1 MKNLFDFSETAN
13 ALHFIIEKVVSVF
26 VKYNQTDA
34 ILDMKTMYNK
44 LYNGHPIYIS
54 VRETGFDTMERFN
67 LYNHI
72 PQKFVTNDE
81 EFEIIRPVAVSKFC
95 VEAYIKI
102 YPNELR
108 VDVMI
113 VRRFNENDLKHIKYE
128 LLGLEPMIKVNF
140 VEKFGE

>member
-1 MKNLFDFSETAN
+1 
-13 ALHFIIEKVVSVF
+13 
-26 VKYNQTDA
+26 
-34 ILDMKTMYNK
+34 MKTMYNK
-44 LYNGHPIYIS
+44 LYNGYPIYIS
-54 VRETGFDTMERFN
+54 VRETGFDAMERFN
-67 LYNHI
+67 LY
-72 PQKFVTNDE
+72 KFITNDE

>member
-13 ALHFIIEKVVSVF
+13 ALHFIIDKVVSEF

-44 LYNGHPIYIS
+44 LYNGYPIYIS
-54 VRETGFDTMERFN
+54 VRETGFDAMERFN
-67 LYNHI
+67 LY
-72 PQKFVTNDE
+72 KFITNDE
-81 EFEIIRPVAVSKFC
+81 EFEIVRPVAVSKFC

-113 VRRFNENDLKHIKYE
+113 VRGFNENDLKHIKYE

>member
-1 MKNLFDFSETAN
+1 MRDLFDFSKTAGVLN
-13 ALHFIIEKVVSVF
+13 IVIYKVATTF
-26 VKYNQTDA
+26 VKHHQADA
-34 ILDMKTMYNK
+34 ILDMKTMYNQ
-44 LYNGHPIYIS
+44 LYNGYPIYIS

-72 PQKFVTNDE
+72 PQKFITNDE
-81 EFEIIRPVAVSKFC
+81 EFEIIRPVAVSTLGA
-95 VEAYIKI
+95 EAYIKI

-113 VRRFNENDLKHIKYE
+113 VRRFNETDLKQIKYE
-128 LLGLEPMIKVNF
+128 LLGLEPIVKVNF

>member
-13 ALHFIIEKVVSVF
+13 ALHFIIEKVVNVF
-26 VKYNQTDA
+26 VKQHQTDA

-44 LYNGHPIYIS
+44 LYNGYPIYIS

-67 LYNHI
+67 FY
-72 PQKFVTNDE
+72 KFITNDE
-81 EFEIIRPVAVSKFC
+81 EFEIVRPVAVSTLGA
-95 VEAYIKI
+95 EAYIKI
-102 YPNELR
+102 YPNDLR

-113 VRRFNENDLKHIKYE
+113 VRRFNETDLKEIKYE
-128 LLGLEPMIKVNF
+128 ILGVEPMIKVNF

>member
-1 MKNLFDFSETAN
+1 MRDLFDFSKTAGVLN
-13 ALHFIIEKVVSVF
+13 IVIYKVATTF
-26 VKYNQTDA
+26 VKHHQADA
-34 ILDMKTMYNK
+34 ILDMKTMYNQ
-44 LYNGHPIYIS
+44 LYNGYPIYIS

-81 EFEIIRPVAVSKFC
+81 EFEIIRPVAVSTLGA
-95 VEAYIKI
+95 EAYIKI

-113 VRRFNENDLKHIKYE
+113 MRRFNEIDLKLIKYE

>member
-13 ALHFIIEKVVSVF
+13 VLPTIIYRVVSVF
-26 VKYNQTDA
+26 VKYYQTDA

-44 LYNGHPIYIS
+44 LYNGYPIYIS

-67 LYNHI
+67 LYNRI
-72 PQKFVTNDE
+72 PQNFITNDE
-81 EFEIIRPVAVSKFC
+81 EFEIIRPDAVSTLGAD
-95 VEAYIKI
+95 AYIKI

-113 VRRFNENDLKHIKYE
+113 VRRFNETDLKEIKYE
-128 LLGLEPMIKVNF
+128 ILGVEPMIKVNF

>member
-13 ALHFIIEKVVSVF
+13 VLPTIIYRVVSVF
-26 VKYNQTDA
+26 VKYYQTDA

-44 LYNGHPIYIS
+44 LYNGYPIYIS

-67 LYNHI
+67 LYNRI
-72 PQKFVTNDE
+72 PQNFITNDE
-81 EFEIIRPVAVSKFC
+81 EFEIIRPDAVSTLGAD
-95 VEAYIKI
+95 AYIKI

-113 VRRFNENDLKHIKYE
+113 VRRFNETDLKQIKYK
-128 LLGLEPMIKVNF
+128 LLVLEPMIKVNF

>member
-1 MKNLFDFSETAN
+1 
-13 ALHFIIEKVVSVF
+13 
-26 VKYNQTDA
+26 
-34 ILDMKTMYNK
+34 MKTMYNK
-44 LYNGHPIYIS
+44 LYNGYPIYIS
-54 VRETGFDTMERFN
+54 VRETGFDAMERFN
-67 LYNHI
+67 LYNFI
-72 PQKFVTNDE
+72 TNDE
-81 EFEIIRPVAVSKFC
+81 EFDIVRPV

-113 VRRFNENDLKHIKYE
+113 ARRFNENDLKHIKYE